1 MKKKIQIDISIK
13 EKRLILVLLACILL
27 FLAYQF
33 GYVVL
38 SNRTTSNNEKIA
50 ELEDYVS
57 SLELMNINKSM
68 YSNGI
73 EECNSKINT
82 IRGKFI
88 KEETQEDNIMFIRT
102 MEKNLGIE
110 VYEINLYDKALITNL
125 ASAQSQT
132 TTENTDTQN
141 ETTIDQTS
149 DQLDSSGNPSGSSI
163 VETGYNYVVD
173 MKFRCS
179 YEELKEM
186 IAYINEYKYMRAIQ
200 SISVVFDADTGELI
214 GELAINIYTLDEA
227 NNEYEEPITGI
238 TNLGIDDIFGT
249 IH

>member
-13 EKRLILVLLACILL
+13 EKKLILVLLACVLL
-27 FLAYQF
+27 LIAYQF

-38 SNRTTSNNEKIA
+38 SNRTASNNEKIE

-73 EECNSKINT
+73 EECNSKMDT

-88 KEETQEDNIMFIRT
+88 KDETAEDNIMFIRT

-125 ASAQSQT
+125 VSDQSQT
-132 TTENTDTQN
+132 SIENTG
-141 ETTIDQTS
+141 
-149 DQLDSSGNPSGSSI
+149 SGASL

-173 MKFRCS
+173 MKFKCS
-179 YEELKEM
+179 YEELKKM
-186 IAYINEYKYMRAIQ
+186 IAYINEYQYMRAIQ
-200 SISVVFDADTGELI
+200 SISVVFDADTGKLI
-214 GELAINIYTLDEA
+214 GELTMNIYTLDEA
-227 NNEYEEPITGI
+227 TNDYEEPNTGV
-238 TNLGIDDIFGT
+238 TNLGTDDIFGT